1 MLGKSTP
8 FTVRLL
14 SWVGYIQPT
23 VRLKSHFNLHL
34 SLLQV
39 PTVYVDPVI
48 TGDLELDNVLGHLS
62 FTMKLSLFWQD
73 FRLVIRLV
81 FMVEYFA

>member
-1 MLGKSTP
+1 M
-8 FTVRLL
+8 
-14 SWVGYIQPT
+14 
-23 VRLKSHFNLHL
+23 
-34 SLLQV
+34 

-81 FMVEYFA
+81 FMVE

>member
-1 MLGKSTP
+1 M
-8 FTVRLL
+8 
-14 SWVGYIQPT
+14 
-23 VRLKSHFNLHL
+23 
-34 SLLQV
+34 

-48 TGDLELDNVLGHLS
+48 TGDLELDNVHGHLS

-81 FMVEYFA
+81 RVEEHYW